1 MIDSLDFRL
10 QLLKRKVHM
19 VGDFRLL
26 LPAVLTFGR
35 VFLQIEELFPII
47 SDIERERVS

>member
-1 MIDSLDFRL
+1 MIVSLDFRL
-10 QLLKRKVHM
+10 QLLKRKVHL
-19 VGDFRLL
+19 VGDFPLL
-26 LPAVLTFGR
+26 LSAVLTFGR